1 MTTWIGSTNRGITR
15 RRWNPMRGQ
24 EALDGYIFI
33 FMSLVI
39 IGVFVLFAT
48 GYAFYLSFT
57 NYSGFR
63 PPQFVGLRNYINV
76 FRDTIALQSFR
87 NTLFY
92 VMITVPL
99 NLILSLAA
107 AMLLNREFRG
117 IRFVRSAYFV
127 PVVVSAVVTVTI
139 FKAMYEFPDGVFNE
153 LLKLIG
159 LKPIAWYRDKRYALM
174 SIIIMSLWKSTS
186 FNSIIFLAALQD
198 TPQDLI
204 DAAKVDGAN
213 AWQRFLN
220 VIVPHLRPVIT
231 FVVVLGTIGGFRIF
245 TEPYVLTQGGPENA
259 TRTIALYTYNNAFQY
274 RMFGYAGALSFVLL
288 AIILLISLIQLRLS
302 RAD

>member
-1 MTTWIGSTNRGITR
+1 MAARTGYLRKSTSR
-15 RRWNPMRGQ
+15 RRWRPMRVR
-24 EALDGYIFI
+24 EAIDGYMFI
-33 FMSLVI
+33 ALSALI
-39 IGVFVLFAT
+39 IGVFVLFAA

-57 NYSGFR
+57 NYSGFQ
-63 PPQFVGLRNYINV
+63 PPQFVGLRNYVNV

-87 NTLFY
+87 NTLIF
-92 VMITVPL
+92 VMVTVPL
-99 NLILSLAA
+99 NVLLSLAV
-107 AMLLNREFRG
+107 AMLLNREFVGMRL
-117 IRFVRSAYFV
+117 IRSIYFI

-139 FKAMYEFPDGVFNE
+139 FKVLYEFPDGVFNE
-153 LLKLIG
+153 LLKAAG
-159 LKPIAWYRDKRYALM
+159 LEPIAWYRDKHYALI
-174 SIIIMSLWKSTS
+174 SIMIMSLWKSTS

-198 TPQDLI
+198 TPRDLI
-204 DAAKVDGAN
+204 DAAKVDGADG
-213 AWQRFLN
+213 WQRFLN

-231 FVVVLGTIGGFRIF
+231 FVVVLGTIGGFRVF